1 MGIGTAE
8 NVFSLRR
15 VVQKDVYSHPK
26 IVSKRHN
33 KVFSVAGA
41 ITLDLKQES

>member
-15 VVQKDVYSHPK
+15 VVQKDALLPEIVY
-26 IVSKRHN
+26 KRYN
-33 KVFSVAGA
+33 KVFPVTGA
-41 ITLDLKQES
+41 IGFET